1 MAWGQDFLKGF
12 IGNDYLRDYR
22 HASKTFTTN
31 GYELAPRYKF
41 LYHVTFNLSQ
51 TIDRLFGTEDRKLLG
66 LVVKTAQL
74 PSYTMAVAEMNQY
87 NRKRYIQTKIDYQ
100 PVVITFHDDGGDLI
114 RNLWYNYYS
123 YYYKDPQQNYRNLA
137 AISGSMGDTNT
148 SGVGYDYNGNDI
160 YNTSRLTN
168 DWGYIGESYTDGSIS
183 TNPVNPVSG
192 KPRFFNDIVIT
203 GFNQHQY
210 VQYVLINPIITN
222 WSHDTYDYAQSGGV
236 MQNTMT
242 IKYEAVKYLQGA
254 VGGVRRGGD
263 TNVNGFADEAH
274 YDTTLSPIARPGANT
289 TVLGQGGLLD
299 AGIGII
305 GDLQAGSLQ
314 GLLGAVQTAGRTYN
328 TFRGKNIQA
337 IANEEARSAARQ
349 VVQQDLPSATRAVIN
364 NGNGVFF
371 PNAPKLGPTAPNT
384 FNNFNP

>member
-51 TIDRLFGTEDRKLLG
+51 TISNLFGTEDQKLLG

-74 PSYTMAVAEMNQY
+74 PSYTMAVSEMNQY

-160 YNTSRLTN
+160 YNTSRITN

-192 KPRFFNDIVIT
+192 KPRFFNDIIIT
-203 GFNQHQY
+203 GFNQHKY

-328 TFRGKNIQA
+328 TFRGKNIHA
-337 IANEEARSAARQ
+337 IANEEARSAVRQ
-349 VVQQDLPSATRAVIN
+349 VVQQDLPSATRTVIN

-371 PNAPKLGPTAPNT
+371 PNAPKLGPTVPNT